1 MSRKSLFPL
10 LLLILLGAIWGSGF
24 TLARYATTHGVSPLG
39 YSFWQSVG
47 PAIALLIMTLIKE
60 RRLPFSPR
68 HLRYYF
74 IAGVLGIALPNTNMY
89 FAAPHLPAGIL
100 GVIVNTVPLMMYPLA
115 LIVRQEK
122 FQWSRFFAIIL
133 GIVGIMMLI
142 GFKWSL
148 PFGSSSTWAVITLLT
163 PLFFAM
169 CALYSVY
176 DRPIDSSSLSLATGM
191 LVASAIV
198 LTPML
203 IEFHEFYP
211 LNSLS
216 LPNLAV
222 ILEIILSSIGYV
234 ILFQLLKIAGAVYYS
249 LVGGIVAITGLFWG
263 WLLLGETISWWTVGA
278 VVLIIVA
285 VTVVTLI
292 PAKIVKT

>member
-1 MSRKSLFPL
+1 MKNKTLWPL
-10 LLLILLGAIWGSGF
+10 SLLILLGIIWGSGY
-24 TLARYATTHGVSPLG
+24 TLARYATTHGVPPLG

-47 PAIALLIMTLIKE
+47 PAIALLLMTLIKE
-60 RRLPFSPR
+60 KRIPISGR
-68 HLRYYF
+68 HLRYYL
-74 IAGVLGIALPNTNMY
+74 IAGILGIALPNTNMY

-100 GVIVNTVPLMMYPLA
+100 AVIVNTVPLMMYPLA
-115 LIVRQEK
+115 LIVGQEK
-122 FQWSRFFAIIL
+122 FQWPRLFAVV
-133 GIVGIMMLI
+133 VGVLWIMMII
-142 GFKWSL
+142 GFKWNVPGTNNWELIS
-148 PFGSSSTWAVITLLT
+148 LLT

-176 DRPIDSSSLSLATGM
+176 DRPVGSSSLSLATGM

-198 LTPML
+198 LTPLLVDM
-203 IEFHEFYP
+203 HEFYP

-216 LPNLAV
+216 LQNFAV

-249 LVGGIVAITGLFWG
+249 LVGGIVALTGLFWG
-263 WLLLGETISWWTVGA
+263 WLLLGETISWWTVVA
-278 VVLIIVA
+278 VVLIIIA

-292 PAKIVKT
+292 PAKEKS

>member
-1 MSRKSLFPL
+1 MKNKTLWPL
-10 LLLILLGAIWGSGF
+10 SLLILLGIIWGSGY
-24 TLARYATTHGVSPLG
+24 TLARYATTHGVPPLG

-47 PAIALLIMTLIKE
+47 PAIALLLMTLIKE
-60 RRLPFSPR
+60 KRIPISGR
-68 HLRYYF
+68 HLRYYL
-74 IAGVLGIALPNTNMY
+74 IAGILGIALPNTNMY

-100 GVIVNTVPLMMYPLA
+100 AVIVNTVPLMMYPLA
-115 LIVRQEK
+115 LIVGQEK
-122 FQWSRFFAIIL
+122 FQWPRLFAVVVGVL
-133 GIVGIMMLI
+133 GIMMII
-142 GFKWSL
+142 GFKWNVPGTNNWELIS
-148 PFGSSSTWAVITLLT
+148 LLT

-176 DRPIDSSSLSLATGM
+176 DRPVGSSSLSLATGM

-198 LTPML
+198 LTPLLVDM
-203 IEFHEFYP
+203 HEFYP

-216 LPNLAV
+216 LQNFAV

-249 LVGGIVAITGLFWG
+249 LVGGIVALTGLFWG
-263 WLLLGETISWWTVGA
+263 WLLLGETISWWTVVA
-278 VVLIIVA
+278 VVLIIIA

-292 PAKIVKT
+292 PAKEKS

>member
-1 MSRKSLFPL
+1 MNKKSFYPL

-47 PAIALLIMTLIKE
+47 PAIALLIMALIKE
-60 RRLPFSPR
+60 RRLPLSPR
-68 HLRYYF
+68 HLRYYL

-115 LIVRQEK
+115 LITRQER
-122 FQWSRFFAIIL
+122 FQWPRLFAVL
-133 GIVGIMMLI
+133 MGVVGIMMLI
-142 GFKWSL
+142 GFKWGL
-148 PFGSSSTWAVITLLT
+148 PFGSTTWALVTLLT

-176 DRPIDSSSLSLATGM
+176 DRPTDSSSLSLATGM
-191 LVASAIV
+191 LIASAIV
-198 LTPML
+198 LAPML
-203 IEFHEFYP
+203 IDLHEFYP
-211 LNSLS
+211 LNSWS

-222 ILEIILSSIGYV
+222 ILEIVLSSIGYV

-278 VVLIIVA
+278 VLLIIVA
-285 VTVVTLI
+285 VTVITLI
-292 PAKIVKT
+292 PQKKLSR

>member
-1 MSRKSLFPL
+1 MINKTIWPLF
-10 LLLILLGAIWGSGF
+10 LLILLGIIWGSGY
-24 TLARYATTHGVSPLG
+24 TLARYATTHGVPPLG

-47 PAIALLIMTLIKE
+47 PAIALLLMTLIKE
-60 RRLPFSPR
+60 KRIAISGR
-68 HLRYYF
+68 HLRYYL

-89 FAAPHLPAGIL
+89 FAAPHVPAGIL
-100 GVIVNTVPLMMYPLA
+100 AVIVNTVALMMYPLA
-115 LIVRQEK
+115 LIVGQEK
-122 FQWSRFFAIIL
+122 FQWPRLFAV
-133 GIVGIMMLI
+133 IVGVIGIMMII
-142 GFKWSL
+142 GFKWNVSGTNSWVL
-148 PFGSSSTWAVITLLT
+148 IILLT

-176 DRPIDSSSLSLATGM
+176 DRPANSSSLSLATGM
-191 LVASAIV
+191 LVASVLV
-198 LTPML
+198 LTPLL
-203 IEFHEFYP
+203 IDTHEFYP

-249 LVGGIVAITGLFWG
+249 LVGGMVALTGLFWG
-263 WLLLGETISWWTVGA
+263 WLLLGETISWWTVVA

-292 PAKIVKT
+292 PAKKQI

>member
-1 MSRKSLFPL
+1 MTNKTIWPLF
-10 LLLILLGAIWGSGF
+10 LLISLGIIWGSGY
-24 TLARYATTHGVSPLG
+24 TLARYATTHGVPPLG

-47 PAIALLIMTLIKE
+47 PAIALLVMTLLKE
-60 RRLPFSPR
+60 KRISISPR
-68 HLRYYF
+68 HLRYYL

-100 GVIVNTVPLMMYPLA
+100 AVIVNTVPLMMYPLA

-122 FQWSRFFAIIL
+122 FQWPRFFAVLL
-133 GIVGIMMLI
+133 GVVGIMMMI
-142 GFKWSL
+142 GFKWNVPGIDS
-148 PFGSSSTWAVITLLT
+148 WALITLLT

-176 DRPIDSSSLSLATGM
+176 DRPADSSSLSLATGM
-191 LVASAIV
+191 LVASVLV
-198 LTPML
+198 LTPLL
-203 IEFHEFYP
+203 IDTHNFYP
-211 LNSLS
+211 LNSFS

-222 ILEIILSSIGYV
+222 MLEIILSSIGYV

-249 LVGGIVAITGLFWG
+249 LVGGMVALTGLFWG
-263 WLLLGETISWWTVGA
+263 WLLLGETISWWTVIA

-285 VTVVTLI
+285 VVTVTLI
-292 PAKIVKT
+292 PAKKETT